1 MKYKRKAITVEAVK
15 WSGVRESLQEPM
27 WLTDA
32 FAKGVVTVCK
42 DDFGKFPPYVEI
54 TPDVPNTDELH
65 TASIGDYIVR
75 GAFGEI
81 YSCRASIF
89 EHDHELLS
97 K

>member
-1 MKYKRKAITVEAVK
+1 MKYKRKPIIVEAVK
-15 WSGVRESLQEPM
+15 WIGIREPLQEPM

-32 FAKGVVTVCK
+32 FAKGIVKICK
-42 DDFGKFPPYVEI
+42 DDFEKFPPYIEI
-54 TPDVPNTDELH
+54 TSAVPNADELH
-65 TASIGDYIVR
+65 TASLGDYIVR

-89 EHDHELLS
+89 EHDHESVL